1 MKQTGPTR
9 QENTGFRRPESILV
23 VVYTPRQVLLLKRR
37 RPPAGVWQSV
47 TGALEWGET
56 PAQAARREL
65 YEETGIRDAE
75 PVATGISRRFEIVP
89 EALHRYA
96 PGVRENLEHAYALFL
111 PAPCE
116 VRIDP
121 EEHEEFQWVNIEEA
135 PGKVWS
141 WTDREAIAS
150 VISARRPDV

>member
-1 MKQTGPTR
+1 MKQLQTTEK
-9 QENTGFRRPESILV
+9 ENSAFRRPESILV
-23 VVYTPRQVLLLKRR
+23 VVHTPRQALLLKRR

-75 PVATGISRRFEIVP
+75 PVAAGISRRFEIVP

-96 PGVRENLEHAYALFL
+96 PGIRENLEHAYTLFL
-111 PAPCE
+111 PEPCE

-121 EEHEEFQWVNIEEA
+121 EEHEEFQWVNLEEA
-135 PGKVWS
+135 TRKVWS